1 MAIWLVHHR
10 RRERTGSRLAA
21 SAQRT
26 PIDYEEIMIVLV
38 TGGTRGLGLGLS
50 QAFLDAG
57 HEVVVCGRSEAG
69 TPATATGGDRVAT
82 FVAADVRDPDQ
93 VEALVRAVVDRH
105 GRLDVLI
112 NNAGGSPPADS
123 ATVSPRFVAAI
134 ITLNLVAPF
143 VVSQR
148 ANEVMQR
155 QPEGGSII
163 NISSLCGLRPSPG
176 TAAYGAAKAGLI
188 NLTGS
193 LAVEFAPKVRVNCVT
208 AGALETDELHNA
220 YGGDA
225 YFEAVAATV
234 PLGRMGRPPDVAK
247 ACLFLASDAASF
259 ITGANLVVHGGGDD
273 PPPVAGDG

>member
-1 MAIWLVHHR
+1 M
-10 RRERTGSRLAA
+10 
-21 SAQRT
+21 
-26 PIDYEEIMIVLV
+26 
-38 TGGTRGLGLGLS
+38 
-50 QAFLDAG
+50 
-57 HEVVVCGRSEAG
+57 
-69 TPATATGGDRVAT
+69 
-82 FVAADVRDPDQ
+82 
-93 VEALVRAVVDRH
+93 
-105 GRLDVLI
+105 
-112 NNAGGSPPADS
+112 
-123 ATVSPRFVAAI
+123 SPRFVAAI

-148 ANEVMQR
+148 ANEVMQK

-188 NLTGS
+188 NLTES

-247 ACLFLASDAASF
+247 ACLFLASEAASF
-259 ITGANLVVHGGGDD
+259 ITGANLLVHGGGDD
-273 PPPVAGDG
+273 PPPVTGERVTVRALLSPSYRESVLWQEQADCPDVPTAAPPRIGRLCRRGCGVRGRVVRPGAGPCRPVGRRARRPRRGVGCQQPQRRHGHSRAEGRLRRRWSGRTARWAGACTTRSTRPSTTSRA

>member
-1 MAIWLVHHR
+1 VSAR
-10 RRERTGSRLAA
+10 AEA
-21 SAQRT
+21 SDGAPAH
-26 PIDYEEIMIVLV
+26 PIDYEEAMIVLV
-38 TGGTRGLGLGLS
+38 TGGTRGLGRGLS
-50 QAFLDAG
+50 EAFLDEG
-57 HEVVVCGRSEAG
+57 HDVVVCGRSEPERLPSA
-69 TPATATGGDRVAT
+69 ATGGRAT
-82 FVAADVRDPDQ
+82 FIPADVRDPDR
-93 VEALVRAVVDRH
+93 VDALVRAVVDRH

-112 NNAGGSPPADS
+112 NNAGGSPPADA

-134 ITLNLVAPF
+134 VTLNLVAPF

-148 ANEVMQR
+148 ANEVMQE
-155 QPEGGSII
+155 QAEGGSII

-188 NLTGS
+188 NLTES

-234 PLGRMGRPPDVAK
+234 PLGRMGGPPDVAK
-247 ACLFLASDAASF
+247 ACLFLASEGASF
-259 ITGANLVVHGGGDD
+259 ITGANLLVHGGGDD
-273 PPPVAGDG
+273 PPPVTGQG

>member
-1 MAIWLVHHR
+1 
-10 RRERTGSRLAA
+10 
-21 SAQRT
+21 
-26 PIDYEEIMIVLV
+26 MIVLV
-38 TGGTRGLGLGLS
+38 TGGTRGLGLGLTE
-50 QAFLDAG
+50 AFLGEG
-57 HEVVVCGRSEAG
+57 HDVVVCGRAEPEEP
-69 TPATATGGDRVAT
+69 PAANGRAAT
-82 FVAADVRDPDQ
+82 FVATDVRDPDQ
-93 VEALVRAVVDRH
+93 VAALVGEVVDRY

-143 VVSQR
+143 VVAQR
-148 ANEVMQR
+148 ANQVMQG

-188 NLTGS
+188 NLTES

-208 AGALETDELHNA
+208 AGALETDELHKA

-225 YFEAVAATV
+225 YFKAVAATV
-234 PLGRMGRPPDVAK
+234 PLGRMGRPPDVAR
-247 ACLFLASDAASF
+247 ACLFLASEAASF
-259 ITGANLVVHGGGDD
+259 ITGSNLLVHGGGDD
-273 PPPVAGDG
+273 PPPPPV

>member
-1 MAIWLVHHR
+1 M
-10 RRERTGSRLAA
+10 
-21 SAQRT
+21 
-26 PIDYEEIMIVLV
+26 LV

-57 HEVVVCGRSEAG
+57 DEVVVCGRSEPG
-69 TPATATGGDRVAT
+69 TPATATGGDRAAT

-93 VEALVRAVVDRH
+93 VEALVRGVVDRH

-188 NLTGS
+188 NLTES

-208 AGALETDELHNA
+208 AGALETEELHNA

-225 YFEAVAATV
+225 YFKAVAATV

-273 PPPVAGDG
+273 PPPVTGDG

>member
-1 MAIWLVHHR
+1 
-10 RRERTGSRLAA
+10 
-21 SAQRT
+21 
-26 PIDYEEIMIVLV
+26 MIVLV
-38 TGGTRGLGLGLS
+38 TGGTRGLGLGLGE
-50 QAFLDAG
+50 AFLGEG
-57 HEVVVCGRSEAG
+57 HDVVVCGRSEPGRLPTA
-69 TPATATGGDRVAT
+69 ATGDRAAS
-82 FVAADVRDPDQ
+82 FVAADVRVPDQ
-93 VEALVRAVVDRH
+93 VEALVRTVVDRH

-112 NNAGGSPPADS
+112 NNAGGSPPADA

-134 ITLNLVAPF
+134 ITLNLVSPF
-143 VVSQR
+143 VVSQQ

-155 QPEGGSII
+155 QPEGGTII

-188 NLTGS
+188 NLTAS

-208 AGALETDELHNA
+208 AGALETNELRNA

-247 ACLFLASDAASF
+247 ACLFLASEDASF

-273 PPPVAGDG
+273 PPPVTGEG

>member
-1 MAIWLVHHR
+1 
-10 RRERTGSRLAA
+10 
-21 SAQRT
+21 
-26 PIDYEEIMIVLV
+26 MIVLV

-50 QAFLDAG
+50 EAFLGEG
-57 HEVVVCGRSEAG
+57 HDVVVCGRSDPG
-69 TPATATGGDRVAT
+69 RPPAPPAGDRAAT

-93 VEALVRAVVDRH
+93 VDALVRAVVDRH

-112 NNAGGSPPADS
+112 NNAGGSPPADA

-148 ANEVMQR
+148 ANEVMQK
-155 QPEGGSII
+155 QAEGGSII

-188 NLTGS
+188 NLTES

-208 AGALETDELHNA
+208 AGALQTEELHQQ
-220 YGGDA
+220 YGGDM
-225 YFEAVAATV
+225 YFEAVAKTV
-234 PLGRMGRPPDVAK
+234 PLGRMGRPEDVAQ

-259 ITGANLVVHGGGDD
+259 VNGANLVV
-273 PPPVAGDG
+273 

>member
-1 MAIWLVHHR
+1 MAHR
-10 RRERTGSRLAA
+10 FPGECHEPPRCGSAPA
-21 SAQRT
+21 H
-26 PIDYEEIMIVLV
+26 PIDYEEAMIVLV

-50 QAFLDAG
+50 EAFLGAG
-57 HEVVVCGRSEAG
+57 HDVVVCGRSEPEG
-69 TPATATGGDRVAT
+69 LPAAATRDRAAT
-82 FVAADVRDPDQ
+82 FVSADVRDPDQ
-93 VEALVRAVVDRH
+93 VDALVGAVLDRH

-112 NNAGGSPPADS
+112 NNAGGSPPADA
-123 ATVSPRFVAAI
+123 ATVSPRFVSAI

-148 ANEVMQR
+148 ANAVMQE
-155 QPEGGSII
+155 QAEGGSII

-188 NLTGS
+188 NLTAS

-208 AGALETDELHNA
+208 AGTLETDELRNA

-225 YFEAVAATV
+225 YLEAVTATV

-247 ACLFLASDAASF
+247 ACLFLASGGASF
-259 ITGANLVVHGGGDD
+259 ITGANLLVHGGGDD
-273 PPPVAGDG
+273 PPPVTGQG

>member
-1 MAIWLVHHR
+1 
-10 RRERTGSRLAA
+10 
-21 SAQRT
+21 
-26 PIDYEEIMIVLV
+26 V

-50 QAFLDAG
+50 AAFLDEG
-57 HEVVVCGRSEAG
+57 HDVVVCGRSEPGA
-69 TPATATGGDRVAT
+69 PATSGTRDRGAT
-82 FVAADVRDPDQ
+82 FVAADVRDPEQ
-93 VEALVRAVVDRH
+93 VEALVRAVLDRH

-143 VVSQR
+143 VVAQR
-148 ANEVMQR
+148 ANEVMQT
-155 QPEGGSII
+155 QAEGGSII
-163 NISSLCGLRPSPG
+163 NISSLCGMRPSPG

-188 NLTGS
+188 NLTES

-208 AGALETDELHNA
+208 AGALETDELRNA

-247 ACLFLASDAASF
+247 ACLFLASEAASF
-259 ITGANLVVHGGGDD
+259 VTGANLVVHGGGDD
-273 PPPVAGDG
+273 PPLVTGEG

>member
-1 MAIWLVHHR
+1 
-10 RRERTGSRLAA
+10 
-21 SAQRT
+21 
-26 PIDYEEIMIVLV
+26 MIVLV

-50 QAFLDAG
+50 EAFLGEG
-57 HEVVVCGRSEAG
+57 HDVVVCGRTE
-69 TPATATGGDRVAT
+69 PERLPTATTGDRVAT
-82 FVAADVRDPDQ
+82 YVAADVRDPDQ

-143 VVSQR
+143 VAAQR
-148 ANEVMQR
+148 ANEVMQK

-188 NLTGS
+188 NLTES
-193 LAVEFAPKVRVNCVT
+193 LAV
-208 AGALETDELHNA
+208 
-220 YGGDA
+220 
-225 YFEAVAATV
+225 
-234 PLGRMGRPPDVAK
+234 
-247 ACLFLASDAASF
+247 
-259 ITGANLVVHGGGDD
+259 
-273 PPPVAGDG
+273 

>member
-1 MAIWLVHHR
+1 M
-10 RRERTGSRLAA
+10 
-21 SAQRT
+21 
-26 PIDYEEIMIVLV
+26 LV

-50 QAFLDAG
+50 AAFLDEG
-57 HEVVVCGRSEAG
+57 HDVVVCGRSEPGAPPTSG
-69 TPATATGGDRVAT
+69 TRDRGAT
-82 FVAADVRDPDQ
+82 FVAADVRDPEQ
-93 VEALVRAVVDRH
+93 VEALVRAVLDRH

-143 VVSQR
+143 VVAQR
-148 ANEVMQR
+148 ANEVMQK
-155 QPEGGSII
+155 QAEGGSII
-163 NISSLCGLRPSPG
+163 NISSLCGMRPSPG

-188 NLTGS
+188 NLTES

-208 AGALETDELHNA
+208 AGALETDELRNA

-247 ACLFLASDAASF
+247 ACLFLASEAASF
-259 ITGANLVVHGGGDD
+259 VTGANLVVHGGGDD
-273 PPPVAGDG
+273 PPLVTGEG

>member
-1 MAIWLVHHR
+1 MAR
-10 RRERTGSRLAA
+10 RFPGECHEPPRCGSAPA
-21 SAQRT
+21 H
-26 PIDYEEIMIVLV
+26 PIDYEETMIVLV

-50 QAFLDAG
+50 EAFLGEG
-57 HEVVVCGRSEAG
+57 HDVVVCGRSEPDTLPAAA
-69 TPATATGGDRVAT
+69 TPDPAAT
-82 FVAADVRDPDQ
+82 FVPADVRDPDQ
-93 VEALVRAVVDRH
+93 VDALVRAVVDRH

-112 NNAGGSPPADS
+112 NNAGGSPPADA
-123 ATVSPRFVAAI
+123 ATVSPRFVSAI

-148 ANEVMQR
+148 ANAVMQE
-155 QPEGGSII
+155 QAEGGSII

-188 NLTGS
+188 NLTAS

-208 AGALETDELHNA
+208 AGALETDELRSA

-225 YFEAVAATV
+225 YLEAVAATV

-247 ACLFLASDAASF
+247 ACLFLASEGASF
-259 ITGANLVVHGGGDD
+259 ITGANLLVHGGGDD
-273 PPPVAGDG
+273 PPPVTGQG

>member
-1 MAIWLVHHR
+1 
-10 RRERTGSRLAA
+10 
-21 SAQRT
+21 
-26 PIDYEEIMIVLV
+26 MIVLV
-38 TGGTRGLGLGLS
+38 TGGTRGLGRGLS
-50 QAFLDAG
+50 EAFLDEG
-57 HEVVVCGRSEAG
+57 HDVVVCGRSEPDAPAG
-69 TPATATGGDRVAT
+69 SSACDHAAS

-93 VEALVRAVVDRH
+93 VEALLRVVVDRH

-112 NNAGGSPPADS
+112 NNAGGSPPGDA

-155 QPEGGSII
+155 QPDGGSII

-188 NLTGS
+188 NLTES
-193 LAVEFAPKVRVNCVT
+193 LAV
-208 AGALETDELHNA
+208 ELHNA

-234 PLGRMGRPPDVAK
+234 PLGRMGRPPDVAR

-273 PPPVAGDG
+273 PPPVTGDG

>member
-1 MAIWLVHHR
+1 M
-10 RRERTGSRLAA
+10 
-21 SAQRT
+21 
-26 PIDYEEIMIVLV
+26 IDYEEVMIVLV

-50 QAFLDAG
+50 EAFLGEG
-57 HEVVVCGRSEAG
+57 HDVVVCGRSQPERL
-69 TPATATGGDRVAT
+69 PTATTGDRAAT
-82 FVAADVRDPDQ
+82 YVAADVRDPDQ

-143 VVSQR
+143 VAAQR
-148 ANEVMQR
+148 ANEVMQK

-188 NLTGS
+188 NLTES

-208 AGALETDELHNA
+208 AGALETDELHHA

-247 ACLFLASDAASF
+247 ACLFLASEAASF
-259 ITGANLVVHGGGDD
+259 ITGANLLVHGGGDD
-273 PPPVAGDG
+273 PPPVTGAG

>member
-1 MAIWLVHHR
+1 
-10 RRERTGSRLAA
+10 
-21 SAQRT
+21 
-26 PIDYEEIMIVLV
+26 MIVLV

-50 QAFLDAG
+50 EAFLGEG
-57 HEVVVCGRSEAG
+57 HDVVVCGRTE
-69 TPATATGGDRVAT
+69 PERLPTAAAGDRVAT
-82 FVAADVRDPDQ
+82 YVAADVRDPDQ

-143 VVSQR
+143 VAAQR
-148 ANEVMQR
+148 ANEVMQK

-188 NLTGS
+188 NLTES

-234 PLGRMGRPPDVAK
+234 PLGRMGRPHDVAK
-247 ACLFLASDAASF
+247 ACLFLASEAASF
-259 ITGANLVVHGGGDD
+259 ITGANLLVHGGGDD
-273 PPPVAGDG
+273 PPPVTGEG